1 MKIST
6 TKKNKLYGIITI
18 VIEKD
23 DYEQKVTSVLKK
35 YSKTASIPGF
45 RKGFVPL
52 SLIKK
57 QYGSAVKVDEIN
69 KLIDSN
75 LKKYINDEK
84 LDLLGGPIPS
94 ENNDLDWTSEKISFD
109 FEIGYSPDFKLNF
122 KPKKPIIQYEIIPD
136 KKNIDDQIKNIQ
148 ARYGKLISKPKIKE
162 KYEITGS
169 FFSDDNKINESIV
182 FTTDILKPSLRKKV
196 LGLTIG
202 KEIEE
207 QVSKVFK
214 DSKDISLKLK
224 IESTEKEQLNKV
236 IKVRINE
243 INEREPAE
251 LNKDLFDK
259 IFGKGLVK
267 NISQMKNKLS
277 EDFIKQFQTQTNQK
291 LMNDIIEFLISSTKI
306 DLPKDFLTKWIQ
318 LNSDKKITLD
328 EAKLEY
334 EKSAK
339 GMKYQLIESKIIIE
353 NNLQVNIDDLKKHIS
368 DLIKTQMQQYG
379 QSVIDEKNI
388 EQTVARVMSNKDE
401 VKRLT
406 EQLSG
411 ERILNFFKEN
421 ISYKSKKLTYDQFIK
436 EAYQV

>member
-1 MKIST
+1 MKISSA
-6 TKKNKLYGIITI
+6 KKNKLYGIITL

-23 DYEQKVTSVLKK
+23 DYEHKVTSVLKK

-57 QYGSAVKVDEIN
+57 QYGRAVKVDEIN
-69 KLIDSN
+69 KLVDTS
-75 LKKYINDEK
+75 LKKFINDEK

-94 ENNDLDWTSEKISFD
+94 ENNNLDWTLDCISFD
-109 FEIGYSPDFKLNF
+109 FEIGYSPEFKLNL
-122 KPKKPIIQYEIIPD
+122 KPKKPIIQYEITPD
-136 KKNIDDQIKNIQ
+136 KKNINDQIKNIQ
-148 ARYGKLISKPKIKE
+148 ARYGKLISKSKIKE

-169 FFSDDNKINESIV
+169 FFLNDEMINESIV
-182 FTTDILKPSLRKKV
+182 FTTDILKPSFSKKV

-207 QVSKVFK
+207 QVSKIFK
-214 DSKDISLKLK
+214 DSKDISSKLK
-224 IESTEKEQLNKV
+224 IESTEKEKLKKV

-251 LNKDLFDK
+251 LNQDLFDK
-259 IFGKGLVK
+259 IFRKDVVK
-267 NISQMKNKLS
+267 NVSEFKNKLS

-291 LMNDIIEFLISSTKI
+291 LMNDTIEFLISSIKI
-306 DLPKDFLTKWIQ
+306 DLPKDFLTRWIQ

-328 EAKLEY
+328 EAKEEY
-334 EKSAK
+334 KKSEK
-339 GMKYQLIESKIIIE
+339 GMKYQLIESKIIVE
-353 NNLQVNIDDLKKHIS
+353 NKMQVNFDDLKKYTS
-368 DLIKTQMQQYG
+368 DLIKIQMQQYG
-379 QSVIDEKNI
+379 QSVPNEKDI
-388 EQTVARVMSNKDE
+388 EQTVARVMSNKEE

-411 ERILNFFKEN
+411 ERMLNFFKEN
-421 ISYKSKKLTYDQFIK
+421 ILYKSKKLTYDQFIK

>member
-1 MKIST
+1 MKISSA
-6 TKKNKLYGIITI
+6 KKNKLYGIITL

-23 DYEQKVTSVLKK
+23 DYEQKVISVLKK

-57 QYGSAVKVDEIN
+57 QYGRAVKVDEIN
-69 KLIDSN
+69 KLVDTS
-75 LKKYINDEK
+75 LKKFINDEK

-94 ENNDLDWTSEKISFD
+94 ENNNLDWTSDSISFD
-109 FEIGYSPDFKLNF
+109 FEIGYSPEFKLNF

-136 KKNIDDQIKNIQ
+136 KKNINDQIKNIQ
-148 ARYGKLISKPKIKE
+148 ARYGKLISKSKIKE

-169 FFSDDNKINESIV
+169 FFLNDEMINESIV
-182 FTTDILKPSLRKKV
+182 FTTDILKPSFSKKV

-207 QVSKVFK
+207 QVSKIFK
-214 DSKDISLKLK
+214 DSKDISSKLK
-224 IESTEKEQLNKV
+224 IESTEKEKLKKV

-251 LNKDLFDK
+251 LNQDLFDK
-259 IFGKGLVK
+259 VFGKDVVK
-267 NISQMKNKLS
+267 NVSEIKNKLS

-291 LMNDIIEFLISSTKI
+291 LMNDTIEFLISSIKI
-306 DLPKDFLTKWIQ
+306 DLPKDFLTRWIQ

-328 EAKLEY
+328 EAKEEY
-334 EKSAK
+334 KKSEK
-339 GMKYQLIESKIIIE
+339 GMKYQLIESKIIVE
-353 NNLQVNIDDLKKHIS
+353 NKMQVNFDDLKKYTS
-368 DLIKTQMQQYG
+368 DLIKIQMQQYG
-379 QSVIDEKNI
+379 QSVPNEKDI
-388 EQTVARVMSNKDE
+388 EQTVARVMSNKEE

-411 ERILNFFKEN
+411 ERMLNFFKEN
-421 ISYKSKKLTYDQFIK
+421 VLYKSKKLTYDQFIK

>member
-1 MKIST
+1 MS
-6 TKKNKLYGIITI
+6 
-18 VIEKD
+18 
-23 DYEQKVTSVLKK
+23 
-35 YSKTASIPGF
+35 
-45 RKGFVPL
+45 
-52 SLIKK
+52 
-57 QYGSAVKVDEIN
+57 
-69 KLIDSN
+69 
-75 LKKYINDEK
+75 
-84 LDLLGGPIPS
+84 
-94 ENNDLDWTSEKISFD
+94 
-109 FEIGYSPDFKLNF
+109 
-122 KPKKPIIQYEIIPD
+122 
-136 KKNIDDQIKNIQ
+136 
-148 ARYGKLISKPKIKE
+148 KIKE
-162 KYEITGS
+162 KYEITGL
-169 FFSDDNKINESIV
+169 FFSDDKEINESIV
-182 FTTDILKPSLRKKV
+182 YTTDILKPSFRKKI

-207 QVSKVFK
+207 QASKIFK

-224 IESTEKEQLNKV
+224 IESREKEQLNKL

-251 LNKDLFDK
+251 LNQDLFDK
-259 IFGKGLVK
+259 IFGKEVVK
-267 NISQMKNKLS
+267 NVSQMKNKLS

-291 LMNDIIEFLISSTKI
+291 LMNDTIEFLISSTKI

-318 LNSDKKITLD
+318 LNSEKKITLD
-328 EAKLEY
+328 EANLEY
-334 EKSAK
+334 EKSEK
-339 GMKYQLIESKIIIE
+339 GMKYQLIESKIIIQ
-353 NNLQVNIDDLKKHIS
+353 NNLQVNFDDLKKYTS

-379 QSVIDEKNI
+379 QSVTDEKNI

>member
-23 DYEQKVTSVLKK
+23 DYEQKVASVLKK

-207 QVSKVFK
+207 QVSKIFK

-353 NNLQVNIDDLKKHIS
+353 NNLQVNIDDLKKYTS

>member
-207 QVSKVFK
+207 QVSKIFK

-353 NNLQVNIDDLKKHIS
+353 NNLQVNIDDLKKYTS

>member
-1 MKIST
+1 M
-6 TKKNKLYGIITI
+6 
-18 VIEKD
+18 
-23 DYEQKVTSVLKK
+23 
-35 YSKTASIPGF
+35 
-45 RKGFVPL
+45 
-52 SLIKK
+52 
-57 QYGSAVKVDEIN
+57 
-69 KLIDSN
+69 
-75 LKKYINDEK
+75 
-84 LDLLGGPIPS
+84 
-94 ENNDLDWTSEKISFD
+94 
-109 FEIGYSPDFKLNF
+109 
-122 KPKKPIIQYEIIPD
+122 
-136 KKNIDDQIKNIQ
+136 
-148 ARYGKLISKPKIKE
+148 ISKPKIKE

-182 FTTDILKPSLRKKV
+182 FTTDILKPSFRKKI
-196 LGLTIG
+196 LGLRIG

-207 QVSKVFK
+207 QASKIFK

-224 IESTEKEQLNKV
+224 IESTEKEQLNKL

-251 LNKDLFDK
+251 LNQDLFDK
-259 IFGKGLVK
+259 IFGKEVVK
-267 NISQMKNKLS
+267 NVSQMKNKLS

-291 LMNDIIEFLISSTKI
+291 LMNDTIEFLISSTKM

-318 LNSDKKITLD
+318 LNSEKKITLD

-334 EKSAK
+334 EKSEK
-339 GMKYQLIESKIIIE
+339 GMKYQLIESKIIIQ
-353 NNLQVNIDDLKKHIS
+353 NNLQVNFDDLKKYTS

>member
-23 DYEQKVTSVLKK
+23 DYEQKVASVLKK

-224 IESTEKEQLNKV
+224 TESTEKEQLNKV

-353 NNLQVNIDDLKKHIS
+353 NNLQVNIDDLKKYTS

-421 ISYKSKKLTYDQFIK
+421 ISYKSKKLTYDLFIK

>member
-1 MKIST
+1 MKISSE
-6 TKKNKLYGIITI
+6 KKNKLYGMITI

-69 KLIDSN
+69 KLIDLS

-94 ENNDLDWTSEKISFD
+94 QNNNLDWTSETISFD
-109 FEIGYSPDFKLNF
+109 FEIGYSPEFKLNF
-122 KPKKPIIQYEIIPD
+122 KPKKPIIQYEIMPD

-148 ARYGKLISKPKIKE
+148 ARYGKLITKPKIKE

-169 FFSDDNKINESIV
+169 FFLEGEMINESIV
-182 FTTDILKPSLRKKV
+182 FTTDILKPHFRKKV

-207 QVSKVFK
+207 QASKIFK
-214 DSKDISLKLK
+214 DSKEISSKLK
-224 IESTEKEQLNKV
+224 IESSEKEKLQKV
-236 IKVRINE
+236 IKVRIDE

-251 LNKDLFDK
+251 LNQDLFDK
-259 IFGKGLVK
+259 IFGKDVVK
-267 NISQMKNKLS
+267 NVSQMKNKLS

-291 LMNDIIEFLISSTKI
+291 LMTDTIEFLVSSTKI
-306 DLPKDFLTKWIQ
+306 DLPKDFLIKWIQ
-318 LNSDKKITLD
+318 LNSDKKISLH
-328 EAKLEY
+328 EAKEEY
-334 EKSAK
+334 EKSEK

-353 NNLQVNIDDLKKHIS
+353 NNLQVNIDDLKKYTS
-368 DLIKTQMQQYG
+368 DLIKMQMQQYG
-379 QSVIDEKNI
+379 QSAADEKNI
-388 EQTVARVMSNKDE
+388 EQTVVRVMSNKEE

-436 EAYQV
+436 EAYQI

>member
-23 DYEQKVTSVLKK
+23 DYEQKIASVLKK

-259 IFGKGLVK
+259 IFGKGVVK
-267 NISQMKNKLS
+267 NVSQMKNKLS

-353 NNLQVNIDDLKKHIS
+353 NNLQVNIDDLKKYTS

>member
-1 MKIST
+1 MKISSK
-6 TKKNKLYGIITI
+6 KKNKLYGMITI

-23 DYEQKVTSVLKK
+23 DYEEKVTSVLKK

-69 KLIDSN
+69 KLIDLS

-94 ENNDLDWTSEKISFD
+94 ENNNLDWTSKSISFD
-109 FEIGYSPDFKLNF
+109 FEIGYSPEFKLNF
-122 KPKKPIIQYEIIPD
+122 KPKKPIIQYKIIPD
-136 KKNIDDQIKNIQ
+136 KNNIDDQIKNIQ
-148 ARYGKLISKPKIKE
+148 ARYGKLITKPKIKE
-162 KYEITGS
+162 KYEITAS
-169 FFSDDNKINESIV
+169 FFLEGETINESIV
-182 FTTDILKPSLRKKV
+182 FTTDILKPHFKKKV
-196 LGLTIG
+196 LGLTIE

-207 QVSKVFK
+207 QASKIFK
-214 DSKDISLKLK
+214 DSKDISSKLK
-224 IESTEKEQLNKV
+224 IESSEKEKLQKV

-251 LNKDLFDK
+251 LNQDLFDK
-259 IFGKGLVK
+259 IFGKDVVK
-267 NISQMKNKLS
+267 NVSQMKNKLS

-291 LMNDIIEFLISSTKI
+291 LMTDTIEFLVSSTKI
-306 DLPKDFLTKWIQ
+306 DLPKDFLIKWIQ
-318 LNSDKKITLD
+318 LNSDKKISLH
-328 EAKLEY
+328 EAKKEY
-334 EKSAK
+334 EKSEK

-353 NNLQVNIDDLKKHIS
+353 NNLQVNIDDLKKYTS
-368 DLIKTQMQQYG
+368 DLLKMQMQQYG
-379 QSVIDEKNI
+379 QSVADEKNI
-388 EQTVARVMSNKDE
+388 EQTVLRVMSNKEE

>member
-23 DYEQKVTSVLKK
+23 DYEQKVASVLKK

-207 QVSKVFK
+207 QVSKIFK

-224 IESTEKEQLNKV
+224 TESTEKEQLNKV

-353 NNLQVNIDDLKKHIS
+353 NNLQVNIDDLKKYTS

>member
-1 MKIST
+1 MKISSA
-6 TKKNKLYGIITI
+6 KKNKLHGIITL

-23 DYEQKVTSVLKK
+23 DYEQKVISVLKK

-57 QYGSAVKVDEIN
+57 QYGRAVKVDEIN
-69 KLIDSN
+69 KLVDTS
-75 LKKYINDEK
+75 LKKFINDEK

-94 ENNDLDWTSEKISFD
+94 ENNNLDWTLDCISFD
-109 FEIGYSPDFKLNF
+109 FEIGYSPEFKLNL
-122 KPKKPIIQYEIIPD
+122 KPKKPIIQYEITPD
-136 KKNIDDQIKNIQ
+136 KKNINDQIKNIQ
-148 ARYGKLISKPKIKE
+148 ARYGKLINRYKIKE
-162 KYEITGS
+162 KYEITAS
-169 FFSDDNKINESIV
+169 FFLDNEMINESIV
-182 FTTDILKPSLRKKV
+182 FTTDILKPSFSKKV

-207 QVSKVFK
+207 QVSKIFK
-214 DSKDISLKLK
+214 DSKDISSKLK
-224 IESTEKEQLNKV
+224 IESTEKEKLKKV

-243 INEREPAE
+243 INERKPAE
-251 LNKDLFDK
+251 LNQDLFDK
-259 IFGKGLVK
+259 IFRKDVVK
-267 NISQMKNKLS
+267 NVSEFKNKLS

-291 LMNDIIEFLISSTKI
+291 LMNDTIEFLISSIKI
-306 DLPKDFLTKWIQ
+306 DLPKDFLTRWIQ

-328 EAKLEY
+328 EAKEEY
-334 EKSAK
+334 KKSEK
-339 GMKYQLIESKIIIE
+339 GMKYQLIESKIIVE
-353 NNLQVNIDDLKKHIS
+353 NKMQVNFDDLKKYTS
-368 DLIKTQMQQYG
+368 DLIKIQMQQYG
-379 QSVIDEKNI
+379 QSVPNEKDI
-388 EQTVARVMSNKDE
+388 EQTVTRVISNKEE

-411 ERILNFFKEN
+411 ERMLNFFKEN

>member
-23 DYEQKVTSVLKK
+23 DYEQKVASVLKK

-136 KKNIDDQIKNIQ
+136 KNNIDDQIKNIQ
-148 ARYGKLISKPKIKE
+148 ATYGKLISKPKIKE

-207 QVSKVFK
+207 QVSKIFK

-353 NNLQVNIDDLKKHIS
+353 NNLQVNIDDLKKYTS

>member
-6 TKKNKLYGIITI
+6 AKKNKLNGIIRV
-18 VIEKD
+18 VIEKN

-57 QYGSAVKVDEIN
+57 QYGGAVKVDEIN
-69 KLIDSN
+69 KLIDSS

-84 LDLLGGPIPS
+84 LDLLGGPIPG
-94 ENNDLDWTSEKISFD
+94 ENDDLDWNSETISFD
-109 FEIGYSPDFKLNF
+109 FEIGYSPEFKLNF

-169 FFSDDNKINESIV
+169 FFSDDNKINESVV
-182 FTTDILKPSLRKKV
+182 FSTDILKPSFRKKI

-207 QVSKVFK
+207 QASKIFK

-224 IESTEKEQLNKV
+224 IESTEKEQLNKL

-251 LNKDLFDK
+251 LNQDLFDK
-259 IFGKGLVK
+259 IFGKEVVK
-267 NISQMKNKLS
+267 NVSQMKNKLS

-291 LMNDIIEFLISSTKI
+291 LMNDTIEFLISSTKM

-318 LNSDKKITLD
+318 LNSEKKITLD

-334 EKSAK
+334 EKSEK
-339 GMKYQLIESKIIIE
+339 GMKYQLIESKIIIQ
-353 NNLQVNIDDLKKHIS
+353 NNLQVNFDDLKKYTS

-379 QSVIDEKNI
+379 QSVTDEKNI

>member
-1 MKIST
+1 MKISSA
-6 TKKNKLYGIITI
+6 KKNKLYGIITL

-23 DYEQKVTSVLKK
+23 DYEHKVTSVLKK

-57 QYGSAVKVDEIN
+57 QYGRAVKVDEIN
-69 KLIDSN
+69 KLVDTS
-75 LKKYINDEK
+75 LKKFINDEK

-94 ENNDLDWTSEKISFD
+94 ENNNLDWTSDSISFD
-109 FEIGYSPDFKLNF
+109 FEIGYSPEFKLNL
-122 KPKKPIIQYEIIPD
+122 KPKKPIIQYEITPD
-136 KKNIDDQIKNIQ
+136 KKNINDQIKNIQ
-148 ARYGKLISKPKIKE
+148 ARYGKLISKSKIKE

-169 FFSDDNKINESIV
+169 FFLNDEMINESIV
-182 FTTDILKPSLRKKV
+182 FTTDILKPSFSKKV

-207 QVSKVFK
+207 QVSKIFK
-214 DSKDISLKLK
+214 DSKDISSKLK
-224 IESTEKEQLNKV
+224 IESTEKEKLKKV

-251 LNKDLFDK
+251 LNQDLFDK
-259 IFGKGLVK
+259 IFRKDVVK
-267 NISQMKNKLS
+267 NVSEFKNKLS

-291 LMNDIIEFLISSTKI
+291 LMNDTIEFLISSIKI
-306 DLPKDFLTKWIQ
+306 DLPKDFLTRWIQ

-328 EAKLEY
+328 EAKEEY
-334 EKSAK
+334 KKSEK
-339 GMKYQLIESKIIIE
+339 GMKYQLIESKIIVE
-353 NNLQVNIDDLKKHIS
+353 NKMQVNFDDLKKYTS
-368 DLIKTQMQQYG
+368 DLIKIQMQQYG
-379 QSVIDEKNI
+379 QSVPNEKDI
-388 EQTVARVMSNKDE
+388 EQTVARVMSNKEE

-411 ERILNFFKEN
+411 ERMLNFFKEN
-421 ISYKSKKLTYDQFIK
+421 VLYKSKKLTYDQFIK

>member
-23 DYEQKVTSVLKK
+23 DYEQKIASVLKK

-224 IESTEKEQLNKV
+224 TESTEKEQLNKV

-259 IFGKGLVK
+259 IFGKGVVK
-267 NISQMKNKLS
+267 NVSQMKNKLS

-353 NNLQVNIDDLKKHIS
+353 NNLQVNIDDLKKYTS